1 MNICSTYKS
10 NCHVISHWEEGDKI
24 TTRIWIDSIK
34 PSKKWPLRENV
45 GHRGRD
51 EDQQMFVPSNRTWV
65 ESSSPKKSADQEGGR
80 EKPNDWLGPQNGSG
94 DLFLSAEINSK
105 KD

>member
-1 MNICSTYKS
+1 M
-10 NCHVISHWEEGDKI
+10 
-24 TTRIWIDSIK
+24 
-34 PSKKWPLRENV
+34 

-80 EKPNDWLGPQNGSG
+80 EKPNDWLGLQNGSG
-94 DLFLSAEINSK
+94 DPFPSAEIDSK